1 MLVLR
6 KEQVD
11 QLQQAAKIRCADAI
25 LVSLAGFSSPLFK
38 NLEEAQRRAVIR
50 FGMDRAEPHGLTSR
64 DPVRLYLELMLLLG
78 SQFDTDPQYPWAGQI
93 LAEPDQDAP
102 MERAE
107 RLYQR
112 AMDYRE
118 KVSGPEN
125 VHALEALQ
133 HIRHFIQQPLR
144 VSLETF
150 IPDMVFAFGR
160 LYPQKA
166 VELDREGLEAVL
178 RKGLEAAEQL
188 GILTVR
194 GAVLLSL
201 MMLTLGHGCTTDPLY
216 PWIAGALEKTA
227 GIDSVARI
235 EGLEKE
241 FLLWLDQVIN

>member
-11 QLQQAAKIRCADAI
+11 QLRQAAKRRCADAI
-25 LVSLAGFSSPLFK
+25 LVFLAGFSSSLFK
-38 NLEEAQRRAVIR
+38 TLEEEQQRAVIR
-50 FGMDRAEPHGLTSR
+50 FGMDRAEAHGFTSR
-64 DPVRLYLELMLLLG
+64 DPVRLYLELTLLFG

-93 LAEPDQDAP
+93 LAEPDQDAS
-102 MERAE
+102 MERVE

-112 AMDYRE
+112 AIDYRE
-118 KVSGPEN
+118 KVNGPEN

-133 HIRHFIQQPLR
+133 HFRYFLQQPLR

-150 IPDMVFAFGR
+150 IPDMVSEFGR

-166 VELDREGLEAVL
+166 AELDREGLEAVL

-188 GILTVR
+188 GILTAR

-201 MMLTLGHGCTTDPLY
+201 LMLTLGHGCTADPLY
-216 PWIAGALEKTA
+216 PWISGALERTA
-227 GIDSVARI
+227 ETDSEARI

-241 FLLWLDQVIN
+241 FMLWLDQVLN

>member
-11 QLQQAAKIRCADAI
+11 QLQQAAKRRCADAI
-25 LVSLAGFSSPLFK
+25 LISLAGFPPPLFK
-38 NLEEAQRRAVIR
+38 TLEEDQRRAFIR
-50 FGMDRAEPHGLTSR
+50 FALDRAEVHGFISR
-64 DPVRLYLELMLLLG
+64 DPARLYLELMLLLG
-78 SQFDTDPQYPWAGQI
+78 SQFDTDPQYPWAGRI
-93 LAEPDQDAP
+93 LAGPDQDAP
-102 MERAE
+102 MERVE

-118 KVSGPEN
+118 RVSGPEN
-125 VHALEALQ
+125 VHTLKALE
-133 HIRHFIQQPLR
+133 HIRHCLHQPLR
-144 VSLETF
+144 VSLDTF
-150 IPDMVFAFGR
+150 VPDMVAEFGR

-166 VELDREGLEAVL
+166 TELDKESLEEVL

-188 GILTVR
+188 GILTTR

-227 GIDSVARI
+227 ETDSEARV

-241 FLLWLDQVIN
+241 FMLWLDQVLN

>member
-11 QLQQAAKIRCADAI
+11 QLQQAAKLRCADAI
-25 LVSLAGFSSPLFK
+25 LISLAGFPPPLFK
-38 NLEEAQRRAVIR
+38 TLEEEQRRAVIR

-118 KVSGPEN
+118 RVSGPEN
-125 VHALEALQ
+125 VHALKALE
-133 HIRHFIQQPLR
+133 HIRHCIHQPLR
-144 VSLETF
+144 VTLDTF
-150 IPDMVFAFGR
+150 VPDMVAEVGR

-166 VELDREGLEAVL
+166 TELDKEGLEEVL
-178 RKGLEAAEQL
+178 GKGLEEAEQL

-216 PWIAGALEKTA
+216 PWIAAALEKTA
-227 GIDSVARI
+227 GIDSQDRI
-235 EGLEKE
+235 KGLEKE
-241 FLLWLDQVIN
+241 FLLWLDQVLN